1 MIVIYPFTLTRRQ
14 DVKMHGCKK
23 KKKKNCITYVGHFNM
38 FFQGADCLVVSLEEN
53 IFLSQMK
60 SHLFGHL
67 CFIFFSLKKKYNLKI
82 ADNVSK

>member
-1 MIVIYPFTLTRRQ
+1 
-14 DVKMHGCKK
+14 
-23 KKKKNCITYVGHFNM
+23 M

-60 SHLFGHL
+60 SHPLWPFVL
-67 CFIFFSLKKKYNLKI
+67 YFFFFKKKYNLKI

>member
-23 KKKKNCITYVGHFNM
+23 DKKKNCITYVGHFNM

-60 SHLFGHL
+60 SHPLWPFVP
-67 CFIFFSLKKKYNLKI
+67 FFYFFFLKKKNI
-82 ADNVSK
+82 I